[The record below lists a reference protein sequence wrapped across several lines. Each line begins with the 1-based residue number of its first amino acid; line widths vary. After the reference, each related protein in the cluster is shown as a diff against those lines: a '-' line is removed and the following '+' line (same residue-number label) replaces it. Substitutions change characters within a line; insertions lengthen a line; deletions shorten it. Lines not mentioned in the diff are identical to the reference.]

1 MNQAHDKSFD
11 EGELTGSSAAP
22 PTRPFLSPPLVPP
35 DPGDDLVTVVTCPTE
50 FEASTKVAVL
60 EEAGIDAFVFGAV
73 HAALPL
79 GQKLLAVPVQ
89 VRAADLEQ
97 AKAALSENRA
107 NAPSIDWDSVDI
119 GEREDNLPLGQPGR
133 MPWPAKIG
141 FALAMIVLG
150 VMLAGVAWGAFGAMF
165 SRW

>member
-1 MNQAHDKSFD
+1 MNPSP
-11 EGELTGSSAAP
+11 EGSGFGEAPVDSPAAP
-22 PTRPFLSPPLVPP
+22 PTHPTFDPFAPL
-35 DPGDDLVTVVTCPTE
+35 DPGDDLKTVVSCPTE
-50 FEASTKVAVL
+50 FEAATKVAVL
-60 EEAGIDAFVFGAV
+60 EEAGIEAFVFGAA

-79 GQKLLAVPVQ
+79 GQKFLAVPVQ
-89 VRAADLEQ
+89 VRAADLER
-97 AKAALSENRA
+97 ARVILSENRA

-119 GEREDNLPLGQPGR
+119 GEREDNLPLGQPSR